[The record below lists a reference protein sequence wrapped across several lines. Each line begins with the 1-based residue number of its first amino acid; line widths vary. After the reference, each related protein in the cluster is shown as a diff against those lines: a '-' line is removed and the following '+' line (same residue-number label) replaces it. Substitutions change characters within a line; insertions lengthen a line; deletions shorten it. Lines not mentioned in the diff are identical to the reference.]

1 MSFLFIGTT
10 GDRAGHSLVTWAVA
24 RGLANRGLSVGFI
37 KPFGTDPIHI
47 EGLWTDRD
55 AFLFKKVLNLQEPL
69 DRICPYLLS
78 DEIWKQEGVEETLE
92 KIKSLAQELSVAK
105 DILLIMGSKHLFF
118 DKAAYPISD
127 ISLVSEL
134 KADFVLVDRY
144 QKTSSSIYSILS
156 VSSLLKDRIKG
167 VILNRVPPGK
177 LAEIRDK
184 VIPSLVK
191 KGIQITAALPEDPAL
206 SFRSLREII
215 EVLNGEVLCGGENLG
230 RIVGGMTVGS
240 SDLWGE
246 LLALKR
252 IYNKVILLEP
262 FSPETGIKEAQVHRP
277 IAGILLTGGQN
288 PAPQVLRLAKK
299 ANIPLILLKD
309 DTFAAVE
316 RLEQFTPILSPKDED
331 KVRHLT
337 ELMDLDGAFDRLFQS
352 LGLIP

>member
-10 GDRAGHSLVTWAVA
+10 GDRAGHSLMTWAVA
-24 RGLANRGLSVGFI
+24 RGLADRGLSVGFI

-55 AFLFKKVLNLQEPL
+55 AFLFKKVFNLQEPL
-69 DRICPYLLS
+69 NRICPYLLS
-78 DEIWKQEGVEETLE
+78 DETWRQEGVEEILE
-92 KIKSLAQELSVAK
+92 KIKSLAQELSTK
-105 DILLIMGSKHLFF
+105 DILLIMGSKHIFF
-118 DKAAYPISD
+118 DNAAYPISD
-127 ISLVSEL
+127 ISIVSEL

-144 QKTSSSIYSILS
+144 QKTSSLIYSILS
-156 VSSLLKDRIKG
+156 VSSILKDRIKG
-167 VILNRVPPGK
+167 VIVNRVPPGK
-177 LAEIRDK
+177 LVEIRDQ

-191 KGIQITAALPEDPAL
+191 KGIQITAALPEDPVL
-206 SFRSLREII
+206 SFRSLREIR

-230 RIVGGMTVGS
+230 RTVGGMTVGS

-252 IYNKVILLEP
+252 LYNKVILLEP
-262 FSPETGIKEAQVHRP
+262 FSPETGIKETPVHRS
-277 IAGILLTGGQN
+277 IAGILLTGGRN
-288 PAPQVLRLAKK
+288 PPPQVLRVAKK

-316 RLEQFTPILSPKDED
+316 RLEQFAPTLSPKDEY

-337 ELMDLDGAFDRLFQS
+337 ELMDRDGAFDRLFQS